1 MPSIG
6 LVVWRCI
13 VWRGMVLMRF
23 CRLVSWGIRM
33 SSLLCGLVWMPYRNL
48 EGMYSSAI
56 TEHEFMNSHDV
67 MRWIGYAYHNT
78 AKLKKDLNYIVAR

>member
-1 MPSIG
+1 
-6 LVVWRCI
+6 
-13 VWRGMVLMRF
+13 
-23 CRLVSWGIRM
+23 
-33 SSLLCGLVWMPYRNL
+33 MPYRNL